1 MVCAACAEPP
11 SCECVEVSVLRIN
24 DAQLRTDVR
33 RTIGLSYD
41 ECLVFPGRQAS
52 EVGQEVVDER
62 DRLMVCNASVFGLS
76 AAPVEPVAITRSIG
90 KPSSRRFRSRARS
103 NEASTAETQASS
115 WPTSCNR

>member
-62 DRLMVCNASVFGLS
+62 DRLDGLQCLGLRAERRPRRTRCDHAFDWKAKLSQIPKSS
-76 AAPVEPVAITRSIG
+76 ALE
-90 KPSSRRFRSRARS
+90 
-103 NEASTAETQASS
+103 
-115 WPTSCNR
+115 